1 MKLYFLPLCVA
12 AILWGCGHDKEKKR
26 EDSEAA
32 KAEYVAERNVVDT
45 VVLRPRN
52 FNKQIVGNVKLRAVT
67 KSVLRFATTGDISE
81 VCVANGQSVRQ
92 GEVIARLDPRSAQL
106 RLEQAH
112 QTLDKAE
119 IDRVDALISF
129 GYSDTTDVPKERR
142 HVADIRSGYASAVN
156 SLKQAEIDLMNT
168 TLKAPFAGKIANL
181 QSKVYEKPNDPFCTL
196 IDDRTFDVDFNLLES
211 EVGFV
216 AVGQTVKT
224 ASFNRPD
231 HYYDG
236 VVTQINPLVD
246 DKGQINVRAKV
257 NNTDGKLLEGMN
269 VTVLVENLVRG
280 QLAVPKSAVVIRD
293 NQEVLFR
300 LGPENKAMW
309 TYVNVVMSNSDSHVV
324 APNLDKGAELNAGD
338 VIITSGNLNL
348 ADGSQVEVRKP

>member
-52 FNKQIVGNVKLRAVT
+52 FNKQIVGNGKLRAVT

-181 QSKVYEKPNDPFCTL
+181 QSKVYEKPND
-196 IDDRTFDVDFNLLES
+196 RS
-211 EVGFV
+211 
-216 AVGQTVKT
+216 
-224 ASFNRPD
+224 
-231 HYYDG
+231 
-236 VVTQINPLVD
+236 
-246 DKGQINVRAKV
+246 VR
-257 NNTDGKLLEGMN
+257 
-269 VTVLVENLVRG
+269 
-280 QLAVPKSAVVIRD
+280 
-293 NQEVLFR
+293 
-300 LGPENKAMW
+300 
-309 TYVNVVMSNSDSHVV
+309 
-324 APNLDKGAELNAGD
+324 
-338 VIITSGNLNL
+338 
-348 ADGSQVEVRKP
+348 

>member
-12 AILWGCGHDKEKKR
+12 VILWGCGHDKEKKR

-52 FNKQIVGNVKLRAVT
+52 FNKQIVGNGTA
-67 KSVLRFATTGDISE
+67 GDISE
-81 VCVANGQSVRQ
+81 ICVANGQSVRQ

-142 HVADIRSGYASAVN
+142 RVADIRSGYASAVN

-181 QSKVYEKPNDPFCTL
+181 QSKV
-196 IDDRTFDVDFNLLES
+196 
-211 EVGFV
+211 
-216 AVGQTVKT
+216 
-224 ASFNRPD
+224 
-231 HYYDG
+231 
-236 VVTQINPLVD
+236 
-246 DKGQINVRAKV
+246 
-257 NNTDGKLLEGMN
+257 
-269 VTVLVENLVRG
+269 
-280 QLAVPKSAVVIRD
+280 
-293 NQEVLFR
+293 
-300 LGPENKAMW
+300 
-309 TYVNVVMSNSDSHVV
+309 
-324 APNLDKGAELNAGD
+324 
-338 VIITSGNLNL
+338 
-348 ADGSQVEVRKP
+348 

>member
-52 FNKQIVGNVKLRAVT
+52 FNKQIVGNGKLRAVT
-67 KSVLRFATTGDISE
+67 KSVLRFATAGDISE

-142 HVADIRSGYASAVN
+142 RVADIRSGYASAVN

-231 HYYDG
+231 HY
-236 VVTQINPLVD
+236 
-246 DKGQINVRAKV
+246 
-257 NNTDGKLLEGMN
+257 
-269 VTVLVENLVRG
+269 
-280 QLAVPKSAVVIRD
+280 
-293 NQEVLFR
+293 
-300 LGPENKAMW
+300 
-309 TYVNVVMSNSDSHVV
+309 
-324 APNLDKGAELNAGD
+324 
-338 VIITSGNLNL
+338 
-348 ADGSQVEVRKP
+348 